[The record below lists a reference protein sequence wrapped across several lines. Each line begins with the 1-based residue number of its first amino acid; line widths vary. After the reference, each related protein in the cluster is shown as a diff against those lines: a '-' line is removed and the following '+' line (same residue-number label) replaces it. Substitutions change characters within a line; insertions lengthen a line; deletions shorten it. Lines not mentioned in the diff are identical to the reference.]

1 LEANFMGS
9 CRLFLSQEA
18 LDNWV
23 ADGRCEIDG
32 EELTDKST
40 GQKFRLITGVRFM
53 SEVTGQQDAPALVG
67 KVKDVEQLA
76 QLKAEHLHDS
86 VVLGD
91 NAYLVQEGFVGT
103 PLVQDLPADAPK
115 PRPRA
120 ATIASL
126 QAFFLNNVK

>member
-1 LEANFMGS
+1 MAS

-18 LDNWV
+18 LDRWV
-23 ADGRCEIDG
+23 STGRCTIDG
-32 EELTDKST
+32 EELTDKTTS
-40 GQKFRLITGVRFM
+40 QKFRLITGVRFM
-53 SEVTGQQDAPALVG
+53 SEVTGQADAAALVG
-67 KVKDVEQLA
+67 KVKDMEQLE

-86 VVLGD
+86 VILGE
-91 NAYLVQEGFVGT
+91 NAYAVQEGFVGT
-103 PLVQDLPADAPK
+103 PLVQEVAADVPK

>member
-1 LEANFMGS
+1 MEDLASMTM

-18 LDNWV
+18 LDQWLTE
-23 ADGRCEIDG
+23 GRAKVEG
-32 EELTDKST
+32 EELTDTRT
-40 GQKFRLITGVRFM
+40 GQKFRLITGVRFLA
-53 SEVTGQQDAPALVG
+53 EVTGAPDSAQLVG
-67 KVKDVEQLA
+67 KVKDAEQLEA
-76 QLKAEHLHDS
+76 MKAELMSGS

-91 NAYLVQEGFVGT
+91 NAYEVQEGFVGT
-103 PLVQDLPADAPK
+103 LIATADAPR

>member
-1 LEANFMGS
+1 MAS

-18 LDNWV
+18 LDTWISQ
-23 ADGRCEIDG
+23 GRCAIDG
-32 EELTDKST
+32 EELTDSKN

-53 SEVTGQQDAPALVG
+53 SEVTGQPDAAELVG
-67 KVKDVEQLA
+67 KVKDVEQLEH
-76 QLKAEHLHDS
+76 LKAEHLHDS

-103 PLVQDLPADAPK
+103 PIVQEAAPNVPK